1 MSSPE
6 LDGADISDRI
16 QLLDADS
23 VNATHAQ
30 TRSLGRMA
38 DLCAWL
44 AGAQSNC
51 PPTFPERTRLIVFS
65 GTHRSGAAVSSSV
78 VALTP
83 DPTTLVCVEVP
94 DGQQI
99 RYEVQPQGPTAP
111 GARTAGNLSRRASGF
126 FNLAWNP
133 GYTLSVIDASGL
145 P

>member
-1 MSSPE
+1 M
-6 LDGADISDRI
+6 AFNCRI
-16 QLLDADS
+16 YGYAGIIQAHERLVKQYNSDS
-23 VNATHAQ
+23 VFLNEEPCLWSQ
-30 TRSLGRMA
+30 
-38 DLCAWL
+38 
-44 AGAQSNC
+44 
-51 PPTFPERTRLIVFS
+51 LIVAS
-65 GTHRSGAAVSSSV
+65 GVAAVSAV
-78 VALTP
+78 VAPP
-83 DPTTLVCVEVP
+83 DSTTLVCVEVP